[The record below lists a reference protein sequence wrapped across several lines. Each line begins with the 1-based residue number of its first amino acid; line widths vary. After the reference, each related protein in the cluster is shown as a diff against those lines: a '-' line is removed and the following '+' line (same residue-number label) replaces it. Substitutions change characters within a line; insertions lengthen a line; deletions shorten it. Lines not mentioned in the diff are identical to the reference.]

1 MRREGSFFLDR
12 FEMYQPEKTCDGTN
26 HGSYGFTVAMTVK
39 AAQEVML
46 RHHFGLEVD
55 RVLDTLFEIYGN
67 MVDEEMAKEEIEPF
81 TFLLVL
87 RKL

>member
-1 MRREGSFFLDR
+1 MIFDW
-12 FEMYQPEKTCDGTN
+12 
-26 HGSYGFTVAMTVK
+26 SYGFAVAMTVRTT
-39 AAQEVML
+39 QEVML
-46 RHHFGLEVD
+46 RHHFDLEVD
-55 RVLDTLFEIYGN
+55 GVLDTLFEIYGN

>member
-1 MRREGSFFLDR
+1 
-12 FEMYQPEKTCDGTN
+12 MYQPEKKCNGT
-26 HGSYGFTVAMTVK
+26 SYGFAVAMTVR

-55 RVLDTLFEIYGN
+55 GVLDTLFEIYGN

>member
-1 MRREGSFFLDR
+1 MIFDW
-12 FEMYQPEKTCDGTN
+12 
-26 HGSYGFTVAMTVK
+26 SYGFAVAMTVR

-46 RHHFGLEVD
+46 HHHFNLEVD
-55 RVLDTLFEIYGN
+55 GVLDTLFEIYGN

>member
-1 MRREGSFFLDR
+1 MIGA
-12 FEMYQPEKTCDGTN
+12 T
-26 HGSYGFTVAMTVK
+26 GFTIAMTIR

-55 RVLDTLFEIYGN
+55 GVLDTLFEIYGN